1 MPTESPVETYL
12 EQNFSRLV
20 DELQDFLKIPSISA
34 LPEHA
39 SDVKRAAE
47 WLRTK
52 LDNIGFSAAEL
63 IETERHP
70 LVYAE
75 RKIQGDAPT
84 LLLYGH
90 YDVQPT
96 DPLDEWQTETEPFS
110 PTIRG
115 NDLFARGACDDKGQT
130 LLAVAALEAWLAA
143 EGELPVNVKILI
155 EGEEE
160 SGGESI
166 ASYVTEN
173 PEKLACDLV
182 LVCDTHMVSQEQPSL
197 ISSLRGVLYT
207 EIEVQGAK
215 SDLHSGNYGGV
226 APNPIHALCL
236 LLARLKGEDGTIN
249 IPELNAVIPQPAAAE
264 LKFWQEDP
272 LHIAESLKKEMG
284 VEELVGENNL
294 PALQRLGLRPTLE
307 VHGIRGGFTGAGA
320 KTVIPAKAVAK
331 VSLRLPPGIDP
342 DQVFSWLEKAATANL
357 PAGHA
362 MTVTNLHAGAGV
374 SVDTTTPYFQ
384 AAAAALAAIYGVQPV
399 FMREGGS
406 IPIAALFD
414 AVLKAPVILMGFGLP
429 DDNLHAPNEKFSLDQ
444 FRKGM
449 LTVAA
454 FLGKLPK

>member
-1 MPTESPVETYL
+1 MPTDTSVETYI
-12 EQNFSRLV
+12 EQNFSKLV

-39 SDVKRAAE
+39 PDVKRAAE
-47 WLRTK
+47 WLRDK
-52 LDNIGFSAAEL
+52 LRHIGFSSAEL
-63 IETERHP
+63 IGTQRHP
-70 LVYAE
+70 LIYAE
-75 RKIQGDAPT
+75 RTIQGEAPT

-96 DPLDEWQTETEPFS
+96 DPLDEWQTDPFS

-115 NDLFARGACDDKGQT
+115 NNLFARGACDDKGQT
-130 LLAVAALEAWLAA
+130 LLAVAALEAWLAVK
-143 EGELPVNVKILI
+143 GELPVNVKILI

-249 IPELNAVIPQPAAAE
+249 IPELSAVIPQPAPTE

-284 VEELVGENNL
+284 VGELVGENDL

-320 KTVIPAKAVAK
+320 KTVIPARAVAK

-342 DQVFSWLEKAATANL
+342 EKVFSWLEKAAAANI

-362 MTVTNLHAGAGV
+362 MKITNLHAGAGV
-374 SVDTTTPYFQ
+374 NVDTETPYFK
-384 AAAAALAAIYGVQPV
+384 AATTALAATYGVQPV

-454 FLGKLPK
+454 FLGKLTE